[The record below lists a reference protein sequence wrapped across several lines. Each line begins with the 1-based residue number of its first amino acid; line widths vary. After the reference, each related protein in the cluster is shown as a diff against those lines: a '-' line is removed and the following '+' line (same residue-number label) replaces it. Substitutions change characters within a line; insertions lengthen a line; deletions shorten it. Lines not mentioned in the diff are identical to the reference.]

1 MHTPDWLGTLWQDV
15 RYAVRMLARNPGFAA
30 VAVVTLALG
39 IGANTAIFSV
49 VDAVLLRPLPFH
61 EPAQLLSLHETE
73 SAPGTY
79 PLTGPDYLDWQAQT
93 QTLQGTSLFDWG
105 ETMNASGSG
114 EPESAD
120 VVRTESNFF
129 SLLGVAPILGRAF
142 VKGEDQPGRNHVAIL
157 SYGFWQ
163 KHFGGAKDVVG
174 KELDLNG
181 EKYTLVGVL
190 PAWFRSPAGAD
201 IYAPKNMSL
210 KNLGPR
216 GQHQFRAIG
225 RMKPGV
231 SVAAARAELKT
242 IARRLEKQY
251 PDSNSKVGAEVIPLK
266 DLVVGGSRTE
276 LLIML
281 GAVGLVLLIGC
292 ANVANLSLVRA
303 TGRHREIALRR
314 AMGAG
319 SARIMRQL
327 LTESVLLSL
336 VGAAVG
342 LFVGWGCLRLLTA
355 ANGMPI
361 PRANP
366 ISLNGTVLAFTL
378 GVGLLVGILVGLAP
392 AFQVSHLQLN
402 LELKSTTQGVLGSS
416 GRRRILRDALVAGE
430 IALSLA
436 LLASAGL
443 LLRSFAK
450 MREVQIG
457 IRPEGVVTAQ
467 INLTSNR
474 YATLEQAQAFF
485 DQLLAGLKGA
495 PGVKAAA
502 AGAMLP
508 LEG

>member
-1 MHTPDWLGTLWQDV
+1 MHDLGWLGTLWQDV
-15 RYAVRMLARNPGFAA
+15 RYALRMLARNPGFAA

-49 VDAVLLRPLPFH
+49 VDAVLLRPLPFR

-105 ETMNASGSG
+105 ESYNASGAG

-129 SLLGVAPILGRAF
+129 SLLGVAPILGRTF
-142 VKGEDQPGRNHVAIL
+142 VKGEDHPGRNRVAIL

-163 KHFGGAKDVVG
+163 KHFGGAKNVVG

-201 IYAPKNMSL
+201 VYAPKDMSL

-242 IARRLEKQY
+242 IAKRLEKQY
-251 PDSNSKVGAEVIPLK
+251 PDSNSKVGAEVIPAQ
-266 DLVVGGSRTE
+266 GSYCPR
-276 LLIML
+276 LPHRADHRAGRGRL
-281 GAVGLVLLIGC
+281 GATDRLCECCESI
-292 ANVANLSLVRA
+292 SVRA
-303 TGRHREIALRR
+303 TCRHREIAVRR

-319 SARIMRQL
+319 RVRVLRQL

-336 VGAAVG
+336 LGAMVG
-342 LFVGWGCLRLLTA
+342 LFVGWGSPAPPHFRPDH
-355 ANGMPI
+355 ANSAVDPI
-361 PRANP
+361 T
-366 ISLNGTVLAFTL
+366 LNGTVLAFTL

-392 AFQVSHLQLN
+392 ALQGF
-402 LELKSTTQGVLGSS
+402 STSAQPRAQEHHERCTRSFRTAAHSARRTG
-416 GRRRILRDALVAGE
+416 GRRNRD
-430 IALSLA
+430 LA
-436 LLASAGL
+436 LRCWPAPASCAASPNCAKSGSASA
-443 LLRSFAK
+443 
-450 MREVQIG
+450 
-457 IRPEGVVTAQ
+457 P
-467 INLTSNR
+467 
-474 YATLEQAQAFF
+474 
-485 DQLLAGLKGA
+485 
-495 PGVKAAA
+495 KAW
-502 AGAMLP
+502 
-508 LEG
+508 